1 MFRKVIS
8 IYISLL
14 LIFTCMSTSF
24 TSYAQEEKEYTLAVL
39 DLVGYEISIGEA
51 KGLSDKLRSHISQL
65 IKSDRY
71 RLKEKMDKYILV
83 ERTQMNKIFEQ
94 YDLQNVECVADSCA
108 IEFGKMLQA
117 DRIIIGSISLLG
129 NTYSIIARTV
139 DVETGKTFSSSDR
152 QHRGTIDDVLSSVI
166 PEVGDELILGPQRK
180 SRKKWYIIGGAVVIG
195 MATAYMIIQDK
206 GEEPQ
211 KSTITTGTLI
221 LNVPDRSDEPSK

>member
-14 LIFTCMSTSF
+14 LIFTGISF
-24 TSYAQEEKEYTLAVL
+24 PSISHAQERKEYTLAVL
-39 DLVGYEISIGEA
+39 DLVGYEISTGEA

-65 IKSDRY
+65 IQTDRY
-71 RLKEKMDKYILV
+71 RSKEDMDKYVLV
-83 ERTQMNKIFEQ
+83 ERTQMDKIFEQ
-94 YDLQNVECVADSCA
+94 YDLQNVECVSDSCA
-108 IEFGKMLQA
+108 IEFGKMLQV

-139 DVETGKTFSSSDR
+139 DVKTGKTFSSSDR
-152 QHRGTIDDVLSSVI
+152 QHRGTIDAVLSSVI

-180 SRKKWYIIGGAVVIG
+180 SRKKWYIIGSAVVIV

-206 GEEPQ
+206 GEVPQ